1 MQWDSLLG
9 HQTQLVW
16 FQNALAQRRLATS
29 FLFIG
34 PDGIGKRT
42 FAKLLSKSLLC
53 RNSPTDQLK
62 ACGKCEDCAQVE
74 ASTHPDLIELSKPAD
89 KSSLPLDLLI
99 GDQDHRMREGL
110 CHDISLRPFG
120 GRRKVAII
128 DDADYLNEEG
138 ANSLL
143 KTLEEPPTDSILIL
157 IGTSLQRQLPTIRS
171 RCQCVLF
178 HPLSEADLTTLLLR
192 QNIVQD
198 AAVAGELA
206 KVSGGSLSAAQL
218 LNDPELHEFRAAFL
232 EKLASPK
239 IQLAE
244 LAKTCNAII
253 DAAGKEAKLKRDR
266 MKLVMSFAAQFYR
279 ELTLQ
284 FDAEVGITN
293 LSHVDQPLSSALEQ
307 ASRYWSRGSSASLAC
322 WDTCL
327 RTMEH
332 VDRNANQASLMEWWI
347 AKLAEQSGC

>member
-1 MQWDSLLG
+1 MHWDSLLG

-16 FQNALAQRRLATS
+16 FQNAIAQRRLATS

-53 RNSPTDQLK
+53 RNSPTDQLR
-62 ACGKCEDCAQVE
+62 ACGKCEDCVQVE

-178 HPLSEADLTTLLLR
+178 HPLSEADLATLLLR

-198 AAVAGELA
+198 AEVAGELA

-218 LNDPELHEFRAAFL
+218 LIDPELHEFRAVFL
-232 EKLASPK
+232 EKLAGPK

-266 MKLVMSFAAQFYR
+266 MKLVMNFAAQFYR

-284 FDAEVGITN
+284 FDSDVGVSN

-307 ASRYWSRGSSASLAC
+307 ARRFWSRGRSASLAC